1 VQKFGEW
8 PLPQSDN
15 NEQLEQATLIVLRAR
30 ELVARQREIIA
41 ELKAKGL
48 DTTAAEFRLRYL
60 EQLLM
65 MFENELAK
73 IPKP

>member
-1 VQKFGEW
+1 
-8 PLPQSDN
+8 LPQSDN
-15 NEQLEQATLIVLRAR
+15 NEQLEHATLIVLRAR

-48 DTTAAEFRLRYL
+48 DTNAAELRLRYL
-60 EQLLM
+60 EQVLM
-65 MFENELAK
+65 MFENELTK